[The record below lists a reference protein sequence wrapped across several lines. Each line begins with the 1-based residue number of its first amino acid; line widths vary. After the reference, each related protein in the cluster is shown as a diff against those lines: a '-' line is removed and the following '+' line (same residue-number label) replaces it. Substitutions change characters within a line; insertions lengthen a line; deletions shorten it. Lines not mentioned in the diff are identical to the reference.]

1 MNNFSWCF
9 FVILTKNQPLNLA
22 LFLRLFNIQPLKIK
36 TPPGV
41 QQEGFYRFKRSD
53 NSSAKAIIVF

>member
-1 MNNFSWCF
+1 MNKFSWC
-9 FVILTKNQPLNLA
+9 FVILTKNRPLNMA
-22 LFLRLFNIQPLKIK
+22 LFLRVINLMRSQIK

-53 NSSAKAIIVF
+53 NSSAKAINVF